1 MSDKKRGEKIALLGY
16 SVESMEAA
24 TNLGYDF
31 LCVVPPGFGEVVA
44 KHDIPFVEWEFGTIN
59 ENSANLRMK
68 LEEMGV
74 RLSIPLYEETV
85 EWAGAINGTLLK
97 NPRLFNRAMLFR
109 DKAMMKRKAQMMGI
123 RVGVFEEV
131 EDRKQLNRFF
141 RRVNE
146 ANTKLPGDEYEP
158 VHVKPIS
165 AAGSVGHRMIRVPAD
180 VDDVPEDGFPMLAE
194 SHLGGQ
200 EFSCEAFIHNGRI
213 QFMNINEYIHLGYT
227 QLTPPTPS
235 LEERRPQ
242 IRAAVERLVK
252 AFDINYGVIH
262 PEYFVDGQGEL
273 AFGEVANRVPGG
285 NIFEL
290 ISRAYGFNAY
300 EALILASDPDA
311 TQEELDAFFPD
322 EVTGRK
328 GYAGNLLVYPKAG
341 FIESLDLPDGLL
353 EHAYYEKHNLYQPI
367 AHKVVERAGFGNHY
381 GTVFFFGEDPA
392 ELKKT
397 LQHYEG
403 ETFYRAKES

>member
-1 MSDKKRGEKIALLGY
+1 MSDKKRGETIALLGY

-31 LCVVPPGFGEVVA
+31 ICVVPPGFGELLSKDGVRA
-44 KHDIPFVEWEFGTIN
+44 VEWEFGTIN
-59 ENSANLRMK
+59 ENSAQLREK
-68 LEEMGV
+68 LQEMGV

-85 EWAGAINGTLLK
+85 EWAGAINGMLLD

-131 EDRKQLNRFF
+131 DDRAQLNRFF

-146 ANTKLPGDEYEP
+146 AHTKLPGDEYDP

-235 LEERRPQ
+235 LEKRRPQ
-242 IRAAVERLVK
+242 IRAAVEKLVK
-252 AFDINYGVIH
+252 AFDISYGVIH
-262 PEYFVDGQGEL
+262 PEYFVDAEGEL

-290 ISRAYGFNAY
+290 ITRAYGFNAY
-300 EALILASDPDA
+300 EALILASDPRV
-311 TQEELDAFFPD
+311 TQAELDAFFPD
-322 EVTGRK
+322 EVK
-328 GYAGNLLVYPKAG
+328 GCKGHAGNLLVYPKAG
-341 FIESLDLPDGLL
+341 FIEHLDLPKGLL
-353 EHAYYEKHNLYQPI
+353 EHPYYEKHNLYQPI

-392 ELKKT
+392 ELKKA
-397 LQHYEG
+397 LEHYEG
-403 ETFYRAKES
+403 ETFYRAT